1 MYFSLNILKIDIL
14 NIEPAGI
21 GPRFILALGQSIAK
35 DDDIMKRFIVDVLL
49 SKNSRIGGE
58 FFNVVVIEGVAVEG
72 VLDAV
77 EISEGVLSFEG

>member
-1 MYFSLNILKIDIL
+1 MHFGLNILKIDIL

-21 GPRFILALGQSIAK
+21 GPRFILALGQSVVK
-35 DDDIMKRFIVDVLL
+35 DNDIMKILIVNVLL
-49 SKNSRIGGE
+49 TKIGRSGGK